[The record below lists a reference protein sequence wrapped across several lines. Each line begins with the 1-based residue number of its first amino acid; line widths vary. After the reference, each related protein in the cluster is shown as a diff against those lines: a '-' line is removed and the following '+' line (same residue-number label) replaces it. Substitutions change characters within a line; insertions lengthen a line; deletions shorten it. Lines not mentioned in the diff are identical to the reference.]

1 MQVKRSRAQRF
12 NSWLTRSRN
21 VQAAPVTASIVPIL
35 RTALAAEAEAE
46 ANANAIAIASAN
58 DADGGPHEATLAAV
72 DLILAEDTRVSHRLM
87 PVSEVDLPSLDDIIA
102 ATDAMLRLP
111 QS

>member
-46 ANANAIAIASAN
+46 AEANANAIAIASAN

-72 DLILAEDTRVSHRLM
+72 DFLAQVDASLRFHY
-87 PVSEVDLPSLDDIIA
+87 VSEAGIQFLGYHREYLNSL
-102 ATDAMLRLP
+102 
-111 QS
+111 